1 MDMPNRRRCV
11 LGRASRRKRERRQGI
26 FRVPSFAE
34 QEWEAPPLPGPPPG
48 VKGMKKISACLI
60 ELVDPL
66 ISEASDLDECRA
78 ILSMAAMAWNLSH
91 LQAATREESVVGA
104 IESSGDGGIDDAFTG
119 AFLLE
124 LAERKLRLF
133 PDDPRV
139 VLSWKVKK
147 VRDGFHVTVE
157 GGLPGRPS
165 LKLHEG

>member
-26 FRVPSFAE
+26 FKVPSFAE

-48 VKGMKKISACLI
+48 LKKISLCLF

-104 IESSGDGGIDDAFTG
+104 IESSGDGGIDDALMG

-139 VLSWKVKK
+139 VLSWNVKEI
-147 VRDGFHVTVE
+147 RDGFHLTVAAAPPRRLSS
-157 GGLPGRPS
+157 G
-165 LKLHEG
+165 LHED

>member
-1 MDMPNRRRCV
+1 M
-11 LGRASRRKRERRQGI
+11 GRASRRKRERRQGI

-34 QEWEAPPLPGPPPG
+34 QEWEAPPLPGPPFG
-48 VKGMKKISACLI
+48 LKKISACLI

-66 ISEASDLDECRA
+66 ISETSDIEECRVV
-78 ILSMAAMAWNLSH
+78 LSMAAMAWNLSH

-124 LAERKLRLF
+124 LAERKRRLF

-139 VLSWKVKK
+139 VLSWNVKEI
-147 VRDGFHVTVE
+147 RDRFHLTVE
-157 GGLPGRPS
+157 AALPGRPS
-165 LKLHEG
+165 LELHEG

>member
-26 FRVPSFAE
+26 FKVPSFAE

-48 VKGMKKISACLI
+48 LKKISHCLF

-91 LQAATREESVVGA
+91 LQAATREERVVGA
-104 IESSGDGGIDDAFTG
+104 IESSGYGGIDDALMG

-133 PDDPRV
+133 RDDPRV
-139 VLSWKVKK
+139 VLSWNVKEI
-147 VRDGFHVTVE
+147 RNGFHLTVAAAPPA
-157 GGLPGRPS
+157 GLRLTPPER
-165 LKLHEG
+165 